1 MNPITEDPF
10 NLQRFVDAQNDS
22 YVKALAELKRGR
34 KVSHWMWFVF
44 PQYAGLGRSE
54 IAHFYA
60 IKSAAEAAAYL
71 NHPVLGPRLLGC
83 CDALLQ
89 VQGGSASEIF
99 GFPDDLKLKS
109 CVTLF
114 QTVAAS
120 GSVFDQVLAKFFG
133 GHADQRTLEL
143 LEGDA

>member
-1 MNPITEDPF
+1 MNPIPEDPF
-10 NLQRFVDAQNDS
+10 SLERFVGAQKDS
-22 YVKALAELKRGR
+22 YDKALAELKRGR

-54 IAHFYA
+54 TAHFYA

-89 VQGGSASEIF
+89 VEGRSASEIF

-109 CVTLF
+109 AMTLF
-114 QTVAAS
+114 STVAGP
-120 GSVFDQVLAKFFG
+120 GSVFDQVLAKYFG

-143 LEGDA
+143 LEGDG